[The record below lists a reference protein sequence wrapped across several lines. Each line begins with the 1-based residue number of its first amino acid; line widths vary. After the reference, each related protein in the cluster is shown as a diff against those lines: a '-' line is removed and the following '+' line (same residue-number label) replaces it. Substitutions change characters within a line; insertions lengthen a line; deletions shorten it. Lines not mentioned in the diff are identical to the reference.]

1 MSLEERYQGEI
12 EAACE
17 FVAIAALAAAEAGAP
32 PAWALGLGLKL
43 ADAREMDM
51 SAAAA
56 HWRRLRAAPDPG
68 LLPAMSDA
76 PVPARALLA
85 LAIEAEENGD
95 DLRERLRIYLANSFE
110 RREFSLRRRI
120 ETVPV
125 YMIIVLVL
133 FFMPAILLMLI
144 GPSFLALLRAL
155 YAA

>member
-1 MSLEERYQGEI
+1 MMKPAAPEGDD

-43 ADAREMDM
+43 GAARHPQLADIGAQ
-51 SAAAA
+51 
-56 HWRRLRAAPDPG
+56 WRRLRAAPDRG
-68 LLPAMSDA
+68 LTPLSAELDTA
-76 PVPARALLA
+76 GVELLRLVA
-85 LAIEAEENGD
+85 AAEENGD
-95 DLRERLRIYLANSFE
+95 DVRERLRLYLANSFE
-110 RREFSLRRRI
+110 SREFLLRKKI

-133 FFMPAILLMLI
+133 FFMPAILLLLV